1 MLLKMVNSSGVT
13 DMKMRLNGD
22 TGANYNTNTVQ
33 SNAGSASG
41 RSSINATGFLIDQTS
56 SSTTVRGALNGIIN
70 LYRVNDTN
78 EIIGDWSMRN
88 DDGTDYGT
96 AWAVGAYDAAAAVSS
111 ITFYLD
117 SGTFTNGTV
126 YLYGVN

>member
-1 MLLKMVNSSGVT
+1 
-13 DMKMRLNGD
+13 
-22 TGANYNTNTVQ
+22 
-33 SNAGSASG
+33 
-41 RSSINATGFLIDQTS
+41 LIDQI
-56 SSTTVRGALNGIIN
+56 STPNTVRGALNGIIN

-96 AWAVGAYDAAAAVSS
+96 AWAVGAYDASAAVSS
-111 ITFYLD
+111 VTFYLD
-117 SGTFTNGTV
+117 SGTFSQGTV